1 MIRVSTAPF
10 DPQAELTAFSAGRTD
25 AGALASFVGLCRGSA
40 AGTPVLE
47 LVLDHYPG
55 FTEAA
60 IGKMDAEARRRFDI
74 LDTLIIHRSGAV
86 APGAPI
92 VLAAALAAH
101 RKPALQAVDFLM
113 DYLKTEAPFWKREQ
127 GPDGARWIEPTAAD
141 YSARDEWK
149 DKE

>member
-1 MIRVSTAPF
+1 MIRVSTIAF
-10 DPQAELTAFSAGRTD
+10 DPQAELAAFSAGRTD

-40 AGTPVLE
+40 AGAPVLE
-47 LVLDHYPG
+47 LELDHYPG

-60 IGKMDAEARRRFDI
+60 IENMDAEARRRFEI
-74 LDTLIIHRSGAV
+74 IDTLIVHRSGAV
-86 APGAPI
+86 APGDPI
-92 VLAAALAAH
+92 VLVAALAAH

-141 YSARDEWK
+141 YASRDDWK
-149 DKE
+149 DKK